1 MDKKKPET
9 KKSQMNE
16 APKIPQIKVS
26 LEETERILNQ
36 VFQDGFATI
45 EFEVIPDKIKATLQS
60 LSAAQQLQLEGY
72 MNTVEGSAA
81 FVLHTY
87 TIQVLM
93 YTMLSYGDKKFENPI
108 EVENF
113 LNSQPSIILDKLIK
127 IQNSF
132 EQQLKHVLQFEKI
145 NDHFFEMPSTLKK

>member
-1 MDKKKPET
+1 MDEKKPENKNT
-9 KKSQMNE
+9 QATI
-16 APKIPQIKVS
+16 APVIPQIKVS
-26 LEETERILNQ
+26 IKETERILDQ
-36 VFQDGFATI
+36 IFADGFATI
-45 EFEVIPDKIKATLQS
+45 EFEIVPNKFKVVVRS
-60 LSAAQQLQLEGY
+60 LSAAQQLQIEEY
-72 MNTVEGSAA
+72 MNSVEGSSA

-93 YTMLSYGDKKFENPI
+93 YTLLAYGDKKFEDPI
-108 EVENF
+108 EVETFIND
-113 LNSQPSIILDKLIK
+113 QPSIILDKLIK